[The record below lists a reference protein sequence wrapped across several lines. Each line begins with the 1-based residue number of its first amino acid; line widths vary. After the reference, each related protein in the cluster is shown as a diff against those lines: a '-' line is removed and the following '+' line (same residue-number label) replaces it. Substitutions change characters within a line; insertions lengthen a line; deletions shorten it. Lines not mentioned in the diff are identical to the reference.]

1 MGREKERCNRSG
13 RSDCWHRV
21 AIGYS
26 QVLEMGRITPGVT
39 DLGRGIAIG
48 VDVPIGKK
56 TQQDETRA
64 QELLVR

>member
-1 MGREKERCNRSG
+1 
-13 RSDCWHRV
+13 
-21 AIGYS
+21 
-26 QVLEMGRITPGVT
+26 MGRITPGVT

-48 VDVPIGKK
+48 VDVPIGKE